1 MDFNNL
7 NSARVS
13 SNDRVVI
20 PMNSKVVD
28 TKTNKSF
35 SYLVK
40 RGDTLESISKAYK
53 ISVENI
59 QIQNKLKSVSI
70 REGARL
76 KL

>member
-1 MDFNNL
+1 MEFNNL

-13 SNDRVVI
+13 SNQRVVI

-40 RGDTLESISKAYK
+40 KGDTLESISKAYK
-53 ISVENI
+53 ISVEDI
-59 QIQNKLKSVSI
+59 QIQNKLKGISL